1 MRGKKILN
9 HDTVSS
15 AQYLGGRVI
24 LPIQGLKQFH
34 NATAKNKNTLM
45 IFTCNYVDLKNV
57 QYRSLAIV
65 MTETDPK
72 QADVYICFPTKFF
85 SQELNFIISSFN
97 IREVGKCYFLWTWEN
112 ILHCFS
118 SHSLR
123 QQNVKSKKC
132 SLTTTEISQTFIFG
146 LTWTEN

>member
-72 QADVYICFPTKFF
+72 QADVYIFF
-85 SQELNFIISSFN
+85 SLQS
-97 IREVGKCYFLWTWEN
+97 
-112 ILHCFS
+112 S
-118 SHSLR
+118 SHR
-123 QQNVKSKKC
+123 
-132 SLTTTEISQTFIFG
+132 SLTSLFLPLISGKLASVTFLG
-146 LTWTEN
+146 HGKTSSTVSPVTL